1 MANLLAFNDFCSY
14 SNLYD
19 NQINTCALI
28 GQSAMMV
35 YCTSKGYACALIG
48 QSAMMVYCTS
58 KRYACALIGQSAM
71 MVYCK
76 RMEKSCKSNRPQV
89 SVSSLEA

>member
-19 NQINTCALI
+19 NQIN
-28 GQSAMMV
+28 
-35 YCTSKGYACALIG
+35 ACALIG

>member
-58 KRYACALIGQSAM
+58 KR
-71 MVYCK
+71 
-76 RMEKSCKSNRPQV
+76 MEKSHKSNRPQV